1 MCDGRDPTMND
12 DNFGYREWL
21 KDYIKKTLGKW
32 IGEVDER
39 IMSNQKE
46 IKNWPTKIE
55 VELPCECCGEKQK
68 VPFIAKRFRAKE
80 NIEWPYYIEY
90 MSPAM
95 LQSICPTC
103 KRPFRLNRKTPE
115 QRM

>member
-1 MCDGRDPTMND
+1 MND

-32 IGEVDER
+32 IREIDED
-39 IMSNQKE
+39 IMSTPT

-55 VELPCECCGEKQK
+55 VELPCECCGEKMK
-68 VPFIAKRFRAKE
+68 VPFMAKRFRAKE
-80 NIEWPYYIEY
+80 NVEWPYYIEY
-90 MSPAM
+90 MSPAI

-103 KRPFRLNRKTPE
+103 KRPFRLNRKTPP
-115 QRM
+115 MVM

>member
-1 MCDGRDPTMND
+1 MSD
-12 DNFGYREWL
+12 DNYRKWL
-21 KDYIKKTLGKW
+21 KDYLKKHLGEFIK
-32 IGEVDER
+32 EVDER
-39 IMSNQKE
+39 IMSDQKE
-46 IKNWPTKIE
+46 IKNWPTKIK
-55 VELPCECCGEKQK
+55 VELPCECCGEIQK

>member
-1 MCDGRDPTMND
+1 MSD
-12 DNFGYREWL
+12 DRYREWL
-21 KDYIKKTLGKW
+21 KDYLKKHLGEYIKEIDKQMT
-32 IGEVDER
+32 
-39 IMSNQKE
+39 SAPT

-55 VELPCECCGEKQK
+55 VELPCECCGEKMK

-80 NIEWPYYIEY
+80 NVEWPYYIEY

-95 LQSICPTC
+95 LQSTCPAC
-103 KRPFRLNRKTPE
+103 KRPFRLNRTMPT